1 MSYKVVIP
9 TAGIGSRLLSQTQ
22 NINKSLI
29 SVSNK
34 PVISH
39 IIESFPQNV
48 EFIIALGHKGNLV
61 KDYINLTYP
70 SRTFY
75 FVKIFP
81 YKGKGSGLGLSLISC
96 RKYLNEPFVFISC
109 DTIVKGKIP
118 KPTFNWVGYSE
129 QKKVKSYRC
138 IHKKKIKL

>member
-1 MSYKVVIP
+1 MSYRVVIP
-9 TAGIGSRLLSQTQ
+9 TAGTGSRLLSQTQ

-75 FVKIFP
+75 FVKI
-81 YKGKGSGLGLSLISC
+81 LDQL
-96 RKYLNEPFVFISC
+96 
-109 DTIVKGKIP
+109 
-118 KPTFNWVGYSE
+118 
-129 QKKVKSYRC
+129 
-138 IHKKKIKL
+138 

>member
-9 TAGIGSRLLSQTQ
+9 TAGIGSRLLGQTQ

-96 RKYLNEPFVFISC
+96 RKYLNEPF
-109 DTIVKGKIP
+109 
-118 KPTFNWVGYSE
+118 
-129 QKKVKSYRC
+129 
-138 IHKKKIKL
+138 